1 MSDVSWDDDDFE
13 PKKAT
18 PALPSDKWD
27 GEDEEDVKDN
37 WDDDEER
44 LTPTTDKTDTTTIT
58 TIQVKKKKKKL
69 DEIIAEKEAKQQ
81 EEAERRRRELE
92 ERAAKSTPEGQLAEK
107 LRLQKVQEDA
117 DLQLAS
123 ELVGDSTSST
133 QEDDT
138 RILEGVDLRT
148 TEGLTSLRHA
158 LVAKIRETDRLEKKP
173 AYITFVEDL
182 VRDLCQ
188 NVEVDEVKKVTAVL
202 NTLYNEKMRANKPKS
217 KKKQLGKA
225 KLNVGSGPLVDDF
238 AAEYDDFI

>member
-158 LVAKIRETDRLEKKP
+158 LKKP

>member
-27 GEDEEDVKDN
+27 GEDEDDVKDN
-37 WDDDEER
+37 WDDEEDR
-44 LTPTTDKTDTTTIT
+44 ALAANSTATTTT
-58 TIQVKKKKKKL
+58 TTTQVKKKKKKL
-69 DEIIAEKEAKQQ
+69 GDIIAEKEAKQQ
-81 EEAERRRRELE
+81 EEVERRRRELE
-92 ERAAKSTPEGQLAEK
+92 ERATKSTLEGQLAEK

-133 QEDDT
+133 QDDDC
-138 RILEGVDLRT
+138 RLLEGVDLST
-148 TEGLTSLRHA
+148 AEGLSSLRRS
-158 LVAKIRETDRLEKKP
+158 LVAKIRETDRLEKRP
-173 AYITFVEDL
+173 AYIAFLEDL

-188 NVEVDEVKKVTAVL
+188 NVEVDEVKKVTGVL